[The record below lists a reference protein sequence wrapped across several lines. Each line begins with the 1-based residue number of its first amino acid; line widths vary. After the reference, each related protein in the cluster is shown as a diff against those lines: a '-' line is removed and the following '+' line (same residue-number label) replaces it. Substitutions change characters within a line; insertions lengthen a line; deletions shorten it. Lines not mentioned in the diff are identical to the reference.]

1 MVTKQT
7 SLFDELETRLPAPS
21 LPADA
26 AGAGSQVVE
35 PPVFEV
41 VPERLV
47 GGVGSEDGVSEP
59 RVAAIPERRSRAKAT
74 PRGAGQRYTSA
85 DIQVLEGV
93 AAIRRRPGMYIGS
106 TSTSGLC
113 HLIYEAVDNAVD
125 EANAGHGKHVLVSI
139 DKDGWVTVRDQARG
153 IPIDPKEYQGRM
165 LPAATIIL
173 TVPHS
178 GGKFEEGAY
187 KTAGGLHGVGATV
200 INALSQDLHLTI
212 WRDGV
217 CFTQEFRHGE
227 ARPHRTRQLAP
238 FERARTGTEFRW
250 RHDTTIFDPD
260 ATYAIDLIE
269 GRLQAAAYL
278 NRGLEIEF
286 TFWDPDAEAMVT
298 RTYLSREGVAD
309 FVRYL
314 TPPDSTPLYKA
325 PITILRTRE
334 DPGLGQVQ
342 VEVSLLPNTG
352 YRTTIHSFANG
363 VRTRDGGVHESG
375 CKAAL
380 TRVLNDQALRAGV
393 LKERDKGGFKP
404 DVIQQGL
411 VAVISVKLGNPQF
424 QGQTKERLNNA
435 PVEGIVRSAVDEG
448 LKDWFETV
456 PDRGR
461 DWLRKVND
469 MQRARNEAMLV
480 EELARTGTRKGGE
493 LIDTSVS
500 KKFIPCITKDRAR
513 SELLIVEGDSAGG
526 SASQGRFS
534 EFQAILKL
542 RGKPLNVAKAD
553 LKRVVENEE
562 IRTIIS
568 VLGCGTRASFDHSR
582 LKFGKIVILTDAD
595 VDGLHIQC
603 LLLTLFFQE
612 FATLI
617 ERGHVYI
624 GTPPLYSVTWKGKT
638 TWLIDD
644 EARARWQSQHRGAEG
659 LEFRRYKGLGE
670 MTARQLRDTTLDP
683 AHRVLRQVTLEDAVV
698 AANLVSALME
708 EGNAEQRRHYLA
720 KNARQIGDL
729 DV

>member
-21 LPADA
+21 LPSDA

-47 GGVGSEDGVSEP
+47 GGVGSEVAVSEP
-59 RVAAIPERRSRAKAT
+59 RVAAISERRSRAKAT
-74 PRGAGQRYTSA
+74 PPGTGQTYTSA

-125 EANAGHGKHVLVSI
+125 EANAGHGKHVLVRI

-200 INALSQDLHLTI
+200 INALSQELHLTI

-286 TFWDPDAEAMVT
+286 TFWDPDAEALVT

-314 TPPDSTPLYKA
+314 TPPDSTSLYKA

-380 TRVLNDQALRAGV
+380 TRVLNDQALRAGI

>member
-26 AGAGSQVVE
+26 AGAGSQVVD

-41 VPERLV
+41 VPDRLV
-47 GGVGSEDGVSEP
+47 GGLGSEDAVSEP
-59 RVAAIPERRSRAKAT
+59 RVAVISERRSRAKAT
-74 PRGAGQRYTSA
+74 PPGAGQTYTSA

-125 EANAGHGKHVLVSI
+125 EANAGHGKHVLVRI

-178 GGKFEEGAY
+178 GGKFGEGAY

-200 INALSQDLHLTI
+200 INALSQELHLTI

-314 TPPDSTPLYKA
+314 TPPDSTSLYKA

>member
-26 AGAGSQVVE
+26 AGAGSQVME

-47 GGVGSEDGVSEP
+47 GGVGSEVAVSEP
-59 RVAAIPERRSRAKAT
+59 RVAAISERRSRAKAT
-74 PRGAGQRYTSA
+74 PPGTGQTYTGA

-125 EANAGHGKHVLVSI
+125 EANAGHGKHVLVRI

-200 INALSQDLHLTI
+200 INALSQELHLTI

-314 TPPDSTPLYKA
+314 TPPDSTSLYKA

-380 TRVLNDQALRAGV
+380 TRVLNDQALRAGI

>member
-7 SLFDELETRLPAPS
+7 SLFDELDTRLPAPS

-26 AGAGSQVVE
+26 ADAGSQVVE
-35 PPVFEV
+35 QPVFEV

-47 GGVGSEDGVSEP
+47 GGVGSEDAVSEP
-59 RVAAIPERRSRAKAT
+59 RVAAISERRSRAKAT
-74 PRGAGQRYTSA
+74 PPGAGQTYTSA

-125 EANAGHGKHVLVSI
+125 EANAGHGKHVLVRI

-200 INALSQDLHLTI
+200 INALSQELHLTI

-314 TPPDSTPLYKA
+314 TPPDSTSLYKA

-380 TRVLNDQALRAGV
+380 TRVLNDQALRAGI